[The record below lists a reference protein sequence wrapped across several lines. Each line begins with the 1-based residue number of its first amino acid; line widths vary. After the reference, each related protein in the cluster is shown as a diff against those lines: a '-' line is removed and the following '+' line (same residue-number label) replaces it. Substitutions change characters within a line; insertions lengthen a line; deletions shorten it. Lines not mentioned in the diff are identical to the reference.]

1 MEKGTVMMI
10 YLHFSY
16 ISWKDRITLQCKQWH
31 FDSSVR
37 LFKASYKELN
47 APQKFWAM
55 KKVSK
60 HKLFSIWMSRYL
72 LRLKKTMNDSDYER
86 RKRMTLLIVGKCWR
100 PGQQN
105 QQYKKQRRDFPGAHL
120 QQALQHS
127 FQKHLYLRKQAV
139 PHLFLQGLKI
149 SDLVAHLNLG
159 KMN

>member
-16 ISWKDRITLQCKQWH
+16 IAWKDRITLQCKQWH

-47 APQKFWAM
+47 APQQFRAM

-60 HKLFSIWMSRYL
+60 HKLFSIWMSGYL

-105 QQYKKQRRDFPGAHL
+105 QQCKKQRGI
-120 QQALQHS
+120 
-127 FQKHLYLRKQAV
+127 FQEPISSKLFSILSRSICIWESR
-139 PHLFLQGLKI
+139 LFLTSSFRG
-149 SDLVAHLNLG
+149 
-159 KMN
+159 